1 MGVVVSAVASGIVQ
15 NVQADLKAQGE
26 KEGKAEKE
34 EKEEKEGKEEKEEKE
49 EGVRAAAGK
58 QTCSCE
64 PAVENQSTG
73 TQTYTAFEKDGNGSH
88 GQWTFYQ

>member
-1 MGVVVSAVASGIVQ
+1 MGENLRRNWFETFV
-15 NVQADLKAQGE
+15 
-26 KEGKAEKE
+26 EG
-34 EKEEKEGKEEKEEKE
+34 KEEKE

-64 PAVENQSTG
+64 PAEENQSTG
-73 TQTYTAFEKDGNGSH
+73 TQKYTAFEKDGNGSH

>member
-1 MGVVVSAVASGIVQ
+1 MGENLRRNWFETFV
-15 NVQADLKAQGE
+15 
-26 KEGKAEKE
+26 EGKE
-34 EKEEKEGKEEKEEKE
+34 EKEEKEGKEEKE

-64 PAVENQSTG
+64 PAEENQSTG
-73 TQTYTAFEKDGNGSH
+73 TQKYTAFEKDGNGSH